1 MSDDVR
7 VYSTDVLV
15 VDVPERPRKK
25 FSFAE
30 DRTDDDVS
38 HKSFLPLI
46 LRVGI

>member
-1 MSDDVR
+1 MFRSVPLII
-7 VYSTDVLV
+7 VLV

-46 LRVGI
+46 LKVGI